1 MKTVVVKL
9 KLDSKKAE
17 KGFERVGDIIEEQ
30 KDITQEF
37 REELIRLERQ
47 MKQTPK
53 GSLGQQK
60 ALKKRIDGLKTAI
73 KEQGVALK
81 RLNIERSK
89 VGAINTQRRAQ
100 DKLNKGYFAT
110 KGSLT
115 DINRLTAEM
124 ALKLTAVRDITKGV
138 IVQIK
143 AFAVAN
149 KLAFAVTIIGAF
161 VIAITII
168 ASFWDEITSFVKQ

>member
-81 RLNIERSK
+81 RLNIELSK

-100 DKLNKGYFAT
+100 DKLNKGYFGT
-110 KGSLT
+110 KNS
-115 DINRLTAEM
+115 IN
-124 ALKLTAVRDITKGV
+124 
-138 IVQIK
+138 
-143 AFAVAN
+143 
-149 KLAFAVTIIGAF
+149 
-161 VIAITII
+161 
-168 ASFWDEITSFVKQ
+168 